1 MTTRDLNNWIMY
13 HEIHKLHRLGFS
25 NPKIADYLVL
35 DTRTVK
41 KYLLMTEEDYEKHLL
56 KGQYRSK
63 VLSPYETFVREKLDQ
78 YPETSAAQI
87 HDWLK
92 EYHPGFPHTDPRTVY
107 NFVMFVRQKH
117 NIPIIKVS
125 REYFPIEE
133 LPYGE
138 QAQIDFGH
146 YNMRLVN
153 GKRKKISFFA
163 IVLSRSRMKYIWFW
177 DRPYTALDVCQA
189 HEKAFAF
196 YGGIPETIVYDQDRT
211 MVVDENIGDIIL
223 TATFKQYTRSRS
235 FKLHFCRKAD
245 PESKGKVENVVQYV
259 KKNFLYNRSYWDIDT
274 LNTEASS
281 WLARTANALAHNF
294 TKKVPQEEFYIEKG
308 HLNPYTPLIIEN
320 KQTKAYHVRKT
331 NAIAYKSNFYSVPM
345 GTYTGTGTQVVIK
358 EVADI
363 LEIYSADQELIC
375 THKISSKKGQFI
387 ANTNHKRDTSK
398 SLDQMMLL
406 ATSYFTD
413 KDMAAQYLQKIA
425 RKLPRYIRDH
435 LQVILKVLEGS
446 DKQAADNALD
456 FCLKNEILNG
466 YDFEQVLFVKAP
478 RIIPLKTEIRLLDK
492 NNLEKANQ
500 TPEKS
505 DLKDYET
512 IINR

>member
-1 MTTRDLNNWIMY
+1 MTTKDLNNWIMY
-13 HEIHKLHRLGFS
+13 YEIHKLERLGFS
-25 NPKIADYLVL
+25 KPKIARYLVI
-35 DTRTVK
+35 DARTVN
-41 KYLLMTEEDYEKHLL
+41 KYLQMTEEEYENFLL
-56 KGQYRSK
+56 AGQYRSK
-63 VLSPYETFVREKLDQ
+63 ILAPYETFVKERLSLYQD
-78 YPETSAAQI
+78 TSAAQI

-92 EYHPGFPHTDPRTVY
+92 EHHPYFIETNPRTVY
-107 NFVMFVRQKH
+107 NFVMFVRQKY
-117 NIPIIKVS
+117 NLSIVKME
-125 REYFPIEE
+125 REYFPVEE

-138 QAQIDFGH
+138 QAQIDFGQ
-146 YNMRLVN
+146 YKMRMAN

-163 IVLSRSRMKYIWFW
+163 MVLSRSRMKYIWFW
-177 DRPYTALDVCQA
+177 DKSYTSQDVCEA

-196 YGGIPETIVYDQDRT
+196 YAGIPKTVVYDQDRT

-223 TATFKQYTRSRS
+223 TSTFKQYTRSRS

-259 KKNFLYNRSYWDIDT
+259 KKNFLYNRSYWDMDT
-274 LNTEASS
+274 LNTEASA

-294 TKKVPQEEFYIEKG
+294 TKKVPQEEFYVEKE

-320 KQTKAYHVRKT
+320 RETKAYHVRKT

-345 GTYTGTGTQVVIK
+345 GTYKGTGTQVIIK
-358 EVADI
+358 EIADI
-363 LEIYSADQELIC
+363 LKIYSSDQELIC
-375 THKISSKKGQFI
+375 THKISSKKGQLI

-435 LQVILKVLEGS
+435 LQVILKALDGS
-446 DKQAADNALD
+446 EKQAADSALD
-456 FCLKNEILNG
+456 FCLKNDILNG
-466 YDFEQVLFVKAP
+466 YDFEQVLSVEAP
-478 RIIPLKTEIRLLDK
+478 QIISLQKGIRLLDK
-492 NNLEKANQ
+492 NNSEKANQ
-500 TPEKS
+500 VPEKS
-505 DLKDYET
+505 DLREYEN
-512 IINR
+512 IINQ

>member
-1 MTTRDLNNWIMY
+1 M
-13 HEIHKLHRLGFS
+13 
-25 NPKIADYLVL
+25 
-35 DTRTVK
+35 
-41 KYLLMTEEDYEKHLL
+41 
-56 KGQYRSK
+56 
-63 VLSPYETFVREKLDQ
+63 
-78 YPETSAAQI
+78 
-87 HDWLK
+87 
-92 EYHPGFPHTDPRTVY
+92 
-107 NFVMFVRQKH
+107 
-117 NIPIIKVS
+117 
-125 REYFPIEE
+125 
-133 LPYGE
+133 
-138 QAQIDFGH
+138 
-146 YNMRLVN
+146 
-153 GKRKKISFFA
+153 
-163 IVLSRSRMKYIWFW
+163 
-177 DRPYTALDVCQA
+177 
-189 HEKAFAF
+189 
-196 YGGIPETIVYDQDRT
+196 
-211 MVVDENIGDIIL
+211 
-223 TATFKQYTRSRS
+223 
-235 FKLHFCRKAD
+235 
-245 PESKGKVENVVQYV
+245 